1 MTWNKR
7 CLIVI
12 RNKPRKWVSD
22 RWEKRNAT
30 MTNNKQHTR
39 SAVEA
44 KEPGAGFLGA
54 FTLIELLVV
63 IAIIAIL
70 ASMLLPAL
78 SKAKGAAHKAACIG
92 NQRQLNLAW
101 LVYVEDHGFLVPN
114 GYVNADDLGNQRPW
128 VSAGSHIDRFMHTN
142 AQLLSDPRYS
152 AFAKGGYITT
162 AKTYKCPADRKKT
175 FIMGVNHLGV
185 RSYSLNSF
193 MGWLYPNSGTFSSGY
208 SGYAKASH
216 LAGMRASEVFTFLD
230 VNTDSICFAGFVTR
244 MGNSDSFFHIP
255 GAYHNGAGV
264 VGFAD
269 GHVEV
274 HKWKDQRTITNKT
287 IIHVEKSVG
296 NKDLAWLQNHSAE
309 RDQSQPAREE

>member
-1 MTWNKR
+1 
-7 CLIVI
+7 
-12 RNKPRKWVSD
+12 
-22 RWEKRNAT
+22 
-30 MTNNKQHTR
+30 MTNRQSNPLQKSSQNLAMAR
-39 SAVEA
+39 
-44 KEPGAGFLGA
+44 FLGA

-70 ASMLLPAL
+70 AGMLLPAL

-101 LVYVEDHGFLVPN
+101 LVYVEDHGMLVPN
-114 GYVNADDLGNQRPW
+114 GYIESENLGTQRPW
-128 VSAGSHIDRFMHTN
+128 VSAGSHIERFMHTN
-142 AQLLSDPRYS
+142 SQLLTDPKYS
-152 AFAKGGYITT
+152 AFARGGYIGS
-162 AKTYKCPADRKKT
+162 AKIYKCPADRKTT
-175 FIMGVNHLGV
+175 FFMGVNHKGV
-185 RSYSLNSF
+185 RSYSLNGM
-193 MGWLYPNSGTFSSGY
+193 MGWLYPNTGSFSSGV

-274 HKWKDQRTITNKT
+274 HSWKDQRTITNNT
-287 IIHVEKSVG
+287 ILHVEKSVG
-296 NKDLAWLQNHSAE
+296 NKDLAWLQNHAAE
-309 RDQSQPAREE
+309 RDLSLPPREE